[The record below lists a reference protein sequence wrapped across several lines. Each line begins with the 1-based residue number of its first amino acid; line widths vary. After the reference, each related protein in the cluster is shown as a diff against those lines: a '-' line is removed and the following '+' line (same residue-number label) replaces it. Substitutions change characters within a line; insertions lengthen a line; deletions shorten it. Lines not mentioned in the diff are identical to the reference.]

1 MNVVK
6 VKTLVTSKI
15 QIATA
20 RSDSSV
26 TVFNSIGGYAEE
38 TTGLCATTHRL
49 VFVKLQQEASYYIF
63 SG

>member
-26 TVFNSIGGYAEE
+26 TVLQFGGYAEE

>member
-15 QIATA
+15 QMATA

-26 TVFNSIGGYAEE
+26 TVLQFGGYAEE
-38 TTGLCATTHRL
+38 TTGLCATTHRHRI
-49 VFVKLQQEASYYIF
+49 FVIVICDGY
-63 SG
+63 